1 MIKRI
6 NVEIDTKDKII
17 FLSEDDSS
25 GVAYHAESIDD
36 VKNGFSRYVDLYC
49 QEVYDE

>member
-6 NVEIDTKDKII
+6 NVEIDTEDKII

-25 GVAYHAESIDD
+25 GVAYHIKSIDD
-36 VKNGFSRYVDLYC
+36 VKDAFSRYVDLYC
-49 QEVYDE
+49 QEAYNE